1 MGASLTADGRA
12 LMIEA
17 FWTPD
22 IFVAIP
28 TLYICLTRTV
38 PVSNAAPEDL
48 EEPDPLTGYDRV
60 PYPLDSAYWTPDG
73 FGQIFNNDGSRF
85 FAAPDDDWGLLQG
98 MALITSDVIDGVTG
112 TVVAVGNLDE
122 PFQPAIGE
130 TIPVDVGDITIGLF
144 V

>member
-1 MGASLTADGRA
+1 MGAALTSDGRA
-12 LMIEA
+12 LMVEA

-22 IFVAIP
+22 IFVPVP
-28 TLYICLTRTV
+28 TLYVCMCRSV

-48 EEPDPLTGYDRV
+48 EEPDVASGYARV
-60 PYPLDSAYWTPDG
+60 AYPLNSAYWTPDG

-85 FAAPDDDWGLLQG
+85 FAAPSADWGLQQG
-98 MALITSDVIDGVTG
+98 MALITTNVIDGVSG

-122 PFQPAIGE
+122 PFIPPIGL
-130 TIPVDVGDITIGLF
+130 TIPIDIGDITIGLF